1 MSECINEIK
10 ISFSARSENESFARA
25 CVSSF
30 IAQLDPY
37 VSELAELKTAVS
49 EAVTNCIV
57 HGYRGVR
64 GGTIYMQ
71 IKLFS
76 DRRVYIKIRDKGCGI
91 DDINQAMQPLFTTAP
106 EEERA
111 GLGFAV
117 MESFTDRLRVKSA
130 PGKGTSLVMEKTL
143 QEKTQD
149 GSFENKRNLSDAGRG
164 KSGTG
169 TPMCESLSGTGH

>member
-1 MSECINEIK
+1 MRRCINEMK
-10 ISFSARSENESFARA
+10 TSFLAIGENEAFSRA
-25 CVSSF
+25 CASSF
-30 IAQLDPY
+30 ISQLDPF

-57 HGYRGVR
+57 HAYRGR
-64 GGTIYMQ
+64 SDGIIYMS

-91 DDINQAMQPLFTTAP
+91 VDIEQAMQPLFTTAP

-117 MESFTDRLRVKSA
+117 MESFTDRVRVKSS
-130 PGKGTSLVMEKTL
+130 PSKGTTLVMEKTF
-143 QEKTQD
+143 QEKTED
-149 GSFENKRNLSDAGRG
+149 GSFKAKGNISDESRT
-164 KSGTG
+164 KSGSG
-169 TPMCESLSGTGH
+169 SPMCEPI

>member
-1 MSECINEIK
+1 MKKCINEMK
-10 ISFSARSENESFARA
+10 LSFLAVGENEAFARA

-30 IAQLDPY
+30 LTQLDPF

-57 HGYRGVR
+57 HGYRGQN
-64 GGTIYMQ
+64 GGIVSLQMRLY
-71 IKLFS
+71 S

-91 DDINQAMQPLFTTAP
+91 ADIEQAMQPLFTTAP

-111 GLGFAV
+111 GLGFSV
-117 MESFTDRLRVKSA
+117 MESFTDRLRVRSS

-143 QEKTQD
+143 KERTAD
-149 GSFENKRNLSDAGRG
+149 ESLENGISD
-164 KSGTG
+164 KSGRKSRAG
-169 TPMCESLSGTGH
+169 ASVR